1 MRKIKLI
8 ISLLIITFA
17 AQAQILKPVI
27 WSFSAAPVNSKAGMY
42 KVSMTAVIE
51 KGWHIYAQNT
61 PDGGP
66 SATKVTFAKN
76 PLVLLGGKT
85 TEVGKLHKEHSEVFG
100 VDVWSYSDKVEFV
113 QVVKVKI
120 LRKALNDKNVM
131 LKGTVKFMA
140 CDDHQCLPPEKV
152 PFEIELK

>member
-1 MRKIKLI
+1 MNRKIFI
-8 ISLLIITFA
+8 ILAFALLGVTVK
-17 AQAQILKPVI
+17 AQILKPVK
-27 WSFSAAPVNSKAGMY
+27 WSFSSVAIKGKAGMY

-51 KGWHIYAQNT
+51 KVWHIYSQNT

-85 TEVGKLHKEHSEVFG
+85 IEVGKLHKEHSEVFG

-113 QVVKVKI
+113 QVVKVKKPGV
-120 LRKALNDKNVM
+120 KARLS
-131 LKGTVKFMA
+131 GTIEFMA
-140 CDDHQCLPPEKV
+140 CDESQCLPPEEV